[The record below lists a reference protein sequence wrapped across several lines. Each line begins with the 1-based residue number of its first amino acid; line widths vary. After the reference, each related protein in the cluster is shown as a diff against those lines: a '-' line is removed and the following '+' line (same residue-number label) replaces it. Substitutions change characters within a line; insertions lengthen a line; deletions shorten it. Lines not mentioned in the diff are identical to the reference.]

1 MLNYYDKERI
11 EEMLNYYYF
20 NILPESEESIKN
32 ADKEEIIKI
41 LAEQKEIL
49 GKIFTEITRIIEQ
62 SLDYSIYFFYVT
74 RCILV
79 YV

>member
-11 EEMLNYYYF
+11 EEMLKYYYY

-32 ADKEEIIKI
+32 ANDKEEIIKI

-49 GKIFTEITRIIEQ
+49 GKIFTEITNIIEW
-62 SLDYSIYFFYVT
+62 
-74 RCILV
+74 
-79 YV
+79 